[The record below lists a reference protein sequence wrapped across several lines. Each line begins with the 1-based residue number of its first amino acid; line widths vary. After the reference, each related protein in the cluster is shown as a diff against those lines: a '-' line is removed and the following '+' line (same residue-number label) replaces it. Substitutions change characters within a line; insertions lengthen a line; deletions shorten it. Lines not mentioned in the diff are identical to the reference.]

1 MARKGNGRS
10 ARKGTRNARRS
21 VKARSGKRT
30 GKHLRRSRKATRR
43 VAHRG
48 GNGNSAFHH
57 AIAMVGDST
66 TQLKNS
72 LASAYN

>member
-1 MARKGNGRS
+1 MARKGSGRS
-10 ARKGTRNARRS
+10 AKKGSRTARRS
-21 VKARSGKRT
+21 VKARAGRRSS
-30 GKHLRRSRKATRR
+30 KHLRRSRKATRR